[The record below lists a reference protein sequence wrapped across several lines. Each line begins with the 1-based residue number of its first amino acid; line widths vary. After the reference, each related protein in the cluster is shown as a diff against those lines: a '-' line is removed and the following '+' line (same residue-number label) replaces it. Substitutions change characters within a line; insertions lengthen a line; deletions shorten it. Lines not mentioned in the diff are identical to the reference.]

1 MDGQVPEYY
10 QYLTWYDLDTPLG
23 LYEFIEEM
31 KLDNVDLDKYI
42 EIKVYYEILLKNA
55 FKDEPNMVT
64 TDYVVWKLKNALIRY
79 GFAHT
84 TRKVKNRIYYYW
96 NANEEGD

>member
-23 LYEFIEEM
+23 LYHFIEEM
-31 KLDNVDLDKYI
+31 KSDGVDLNDYL
-42 EIKVYYEILLKNA
+42 EIKVYYDILFKNA
-55 FKDEPNMVT
+55 LKDDPNMVT
-64 TDYVVWKLKNALIRY
+64 TDYVVWKLKRALIRY

-84 TRKVKNRIYYYW
+84 TKKLKNKIYYYW
-96 NANEEGD
+96 NEKGD